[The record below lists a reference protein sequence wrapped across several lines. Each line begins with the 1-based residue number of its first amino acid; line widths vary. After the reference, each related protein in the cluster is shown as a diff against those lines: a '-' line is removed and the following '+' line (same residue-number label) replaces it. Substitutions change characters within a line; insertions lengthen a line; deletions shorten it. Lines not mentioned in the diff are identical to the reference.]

1 MSLLSFMWHHFPLS
15 KYKDK
20 SDIVYISVESQALIL
35 CHSHSSA
42 RKMSGKAAISS
53 DAVSVTSSTPSISW
67 KGWLWDSADVSAEE
81 RRFLLKLDFTLL
93 TFGTLGMLIKWV
105 GI

>member
-1 MSLLSFMWHHFPLS
+1 
-15 KYKDK
+15 
-20 SDIVYISVESQALIL
+20 
-35 CHSHSSA
+35 
-42 RKMSGKAAISS
+42 
-53 DAVSVTSSTPSISW
+53 
-67 KGWLWDSADVSAEE
+67 VSAEE